1 MMAEWKEYSVHI
13 NEEAVESVSELFMEL
28 GSAGVSLVDRTD
40 FETMPEYGFDSLWA
54 LDEAKFPTDGV

>member
-40 FETMPEYGFDSLWA
+40 FETMPEYGFDSL
-54 LDEAKFPTDGV
+54 